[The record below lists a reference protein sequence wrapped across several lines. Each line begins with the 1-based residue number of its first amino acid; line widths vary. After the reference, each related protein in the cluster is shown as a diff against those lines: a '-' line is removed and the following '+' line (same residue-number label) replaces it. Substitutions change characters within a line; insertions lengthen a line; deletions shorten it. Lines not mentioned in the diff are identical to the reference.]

1 MVYWRRRRDLPL
13 RGMLT
18 FNNDRL
24 LEFEKKQKR
33 FRAAAL
39 GIIIT
44 SLAKRGMVNATSMN
58 WAGLFSGMTSGDKTF
73 LGFLSIMG
81 LAYLGKLYFD
91 SVDKAME
98 HGYDATIT
106 STKNGSIRF
115 TRGNTE
121 IEEVAEEETE
131 KEADG
136 TDADYNEET
145 V

>member
-1 MVYWRRRRDLPL
+1 MDEMINPN
-13 RGMLT
+13 G
-18 FNNDRL
+18 
-24 LEFEKKQKR
+24 
-33 FRAAAL
+33 
-39 GIIIT
+39 
-44 SLAKRGMVNATSMN
+44 MN

-73 LGFLSIMG
+73 LGFLGIMG

>member
-1 MVYWRRRRDLPL
+1 
-13 RGMLT
+13 
-18 FNNDRL
+18 
-24 LEFEKKQKR
+24 
-33 FRAAAL
+33 
-39 GIIIT
+39 
-44 SLAKRGMVNATSMN
+44 MN
-58 WAGLFSGMTSGDKTF
+58 WDGLFSGMTSGDKTF

-115 TRGNTE
+115 TRENAKIKEAAT
-121 IEEVAEEETE
+121 EETGE
-131 KEADG
+131 GTG
-136 TDADYNEET
+136 TDNGNDYEET